1 MRNNDYFDSCK
12 GCDRRGSEICHT
24 SSCKDYAVAKIRTAR
39 DKARATKRKELDNL
53 QKGYAIEKKNKRLHR
68 KKLSGK

>member
-1 MRNNDYFDSCK
+1 MRDNKYFECCQ

-24 SSCKDYAVAKIRTAR
+24 PSCKEYAVAKIRTAR
-39 DKARATKRKELDNL
+39 DKARVTERKKRDNTL
-53 QKGYAIEKKNKRLHR
+53 KGYAIEKKNKRLHR